1 MIGANSSRRRIRAIW
16 LVLSLGL
23 AVVIAGLTL
32 MPPALVPKG
41 PHGID
46 KLYHASAFAALVFPT
61 AFLRPRLLRAV
72 APLALLYGGAIEIV
86 QPLVGRTA
94 DISDL
99 VADGV
104 GILIGVGLGL
114 VAQWVLLVRRGRQ
127 A

>member
-1 MIGANSSRRRIRAIW
+1 MW
-16 LVLSLGL
+16 LLLSLGL

-32 MPPALVPKG
+32 MPPGLFPKG

-61 AFLRPRLLRAV
+61 AILRPRATGAAASLS
-72 APLALLYGGAIEIV
+72 LLYGGAIEAI

-99 VADGV
+99 IADGLGV
-104 GILIGVGLGL
+104 LIGIGLGL
-114 VAQWVLLVRRGRQ
+114 VARRILIERGDRQ